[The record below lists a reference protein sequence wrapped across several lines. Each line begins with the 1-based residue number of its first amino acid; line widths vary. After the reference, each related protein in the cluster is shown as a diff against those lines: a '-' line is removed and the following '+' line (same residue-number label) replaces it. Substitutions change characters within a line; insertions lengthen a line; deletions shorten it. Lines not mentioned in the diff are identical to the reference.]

1 MHKCEERM
9 PRGGKLGKIP
19 SKSSSYYRSST
30 PASVTS
36 STKGQEVSSTV
47 ASVLSEL
54 HSLVTQIQV
63 KQAPRN
69 EWALFRVCGLF
80 CKD

>member
-1 MHKCEERM
+1 M
-9 PRGGKLGKIP
+9 PRGGKLMGKIP
-19 SKSSSYYRSST
+19 SKSGSYHRSST
-30 PASVTS
+30 PASVAS

-63 KQAPRN
+63 N
-69 EWALFRVCGLF
+69 
-80 CKD
+80 